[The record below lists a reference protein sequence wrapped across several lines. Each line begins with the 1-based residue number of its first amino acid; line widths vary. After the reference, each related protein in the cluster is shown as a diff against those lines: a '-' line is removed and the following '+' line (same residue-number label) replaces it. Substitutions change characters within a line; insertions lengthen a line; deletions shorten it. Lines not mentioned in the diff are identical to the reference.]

1 MGYNN
6 MLTYSVRLE
15 AQPGGIMPE
24 LHLKRGMTSAMVK
37 LLVPPGNTLVNASA
51 KQCVLK
57 AALPDGTELFATGFS
72 QMEERNVCV
81 NFYSATVRKMCAAEG
96 SYKCTLTILDTNRQV
111 TRTTYS
117 NQEFLTVLPFA
128 VTVHKSA

>member
-24 LHLKRGMTSAMVK
+24 LHLKQGMTSAMVK
-37 LLVPPGNTLVNASA
+37 LLVPPGETLVSASS
-51 KQCVLK
+51 KQCVIK
-57 AALPDGTELFATGFS
+57 AVLPDGTDFFATGFS

-81 NFYSATVRKMCAAEG
+81 NIYSANVRKMNAVAG
-96 SYKCTLTILDTNRQV
+96 SYKCTLTILDTNKSV
-111 TRTTYS
+111 TRTTYKD
-117 NQEFLTVLPFA
+117 QDFLTVLPFT
-128 VTVHKSA
+128 VIVHKSA